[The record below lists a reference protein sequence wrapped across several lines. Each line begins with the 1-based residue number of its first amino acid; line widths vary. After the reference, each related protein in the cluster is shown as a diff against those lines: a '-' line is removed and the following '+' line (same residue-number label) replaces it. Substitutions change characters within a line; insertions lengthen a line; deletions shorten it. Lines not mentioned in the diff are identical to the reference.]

1 MGLNGL
7 RTNERMKFMAMVR
20 GWEDSVRAELP
31 CKGCHGV
38 GLFRTSDVLAACI
51 KCNTCRECGRDRMD
65 PCGDCREW
73 DKENRG
79 GNGQVLLKGIRERRA
94 HGE

>member
-1 MGLNGL
+1 
-7 RTNERMKFMAMVR
+7 MAMVR

-38 GLFRTSDVLAACI
+38 GLFRTSDVMAACI
-51 KCNTCRECGRDRMD
+51 KCGECLECRRDRLD
-65 PCGDCREW
+65 PCEDCKSW

-79 GNGQVLLKGIRERRA
+79 EDGQVLLKGIRERRA